1 MKHVLDIHTHTI
13 VSGHAYSTMREMA
26 KAANEKGLELLG
38 ITEHAPAMPGTCHE
52 LYFRNLK
59 MVDRKMEGIT
69 LMLGVELNILDFEG
83 TVDMK
88 EDLMSKMDIVI
99 ASMHVPCIKSGT
111 MEENTRA
118 YLNVLKNPYVDI
130 IGHPE
135 DARYPVDFKALVYAA
150 KEQGKLLE
158 VNNNSLDSRCT
169 RQGGREN
176 YFKML
181 EFCKEYKQPIIV
193 SSDAHVDQLVGR
205 HEDAYGI
212 LDEMAFPEELVVNR
226 NVAELK
232 RYLHKYTYL

>member
-1 MKHVLDIHTHTI
+1 MKHVLDVHTHTL

-26 KAANEKGLELLG
+26 RAASNKGLELLG

-59 MVDRKMEGIT
+59 MVERHMEGID

-118 YLNVLKNPYVDI
+118 YLNVMKNPYVDI

-135 DARYPVDFKALVYAA
+135 DARYPVDFKELVYAA
-150 KEQGKLLE
+150 KEHGKLLE
-158 VNNNSLDSRCT
+158 VNNNSLDARCT

-176 YFKML
+176 YLKML
-181 EFCKEYKQPIIV
+181 ELCREYDQPIIV
-193 SSDAHVDQLVGR
+193 NSDAHVDQLVGR
-205 HEDAYGI
+205 HEAAYAI
-212 LDEMAFPEELVVNR
+212 LDEIGFPEELVVNR
-226 NVAELK
+226 SVAELK
-232 RYLHKYTYL
+232 KYTEC